1 MSEQLERPLLPSQ
14 PTRRLRTGSSVWEV
28 PEVARGAYPGPVARR
43 GPLARVLSAL
53 RVRQW
58 TKNALVLGAPIASGR
73 VLDGPVALGA
83 AVAFVAFCLA
93 ASCVYLLNDV
103 RDAESD
109 RRHPLKRLRPVAS
122 GEIAVPTAVAGAVL
136 LGAGA
141 LALAFA
147 RNPELGTTIVV
158 YLAVQAA
165 YSTGLKDQPAL
176 DLAAISA
183 GFLLRAI
190 AGGVAA
196 GLPMSPWF
204 LLVATFGS
212 LFMVAGKRYSEMR
225 RLGSA
230 SGTRRSLESYS
241 ESYLR
246 FIWSMAAG
254 VTVVVY
260 CLWVM
265 AAIAPDSG
273 PPWALFSLAP
283 FVLGLLR
290 YAADIDRGTAE
301 SPEDIV
307 LADRHLQV
315 IGLAW
320 LVLVVLHAASR

>member
-14 PTRRLRTGSSVWEV
+14 PIAGPGEQHSAWAGTGDRALSS
-28 PEVARGAYPGPVARR
+28 PRR
-43 GPLARVLSAL
+43 GVLPRLTASL

-58 TKNALVLGAPIASGR
+58 TKNALVLGAPVASGR
-73 VLDGPVALGA
+73 VFDSTVAAGA
-83 AVAFVAFCLA
+83 VTAFVVFCLA
-93 ASCVYLLNDV
+93 SSCVYLLNDV
-103 RDAESD
+103 RDVESD
-109 RRHPLKRLRPVAS
+109 RRHPVKQLRPIAS
-122 GEIAVPTAVAGAVL
+122 GELPVRAAVAGAVG
-136 LGAGA
+136 LGVVAVA
-141 LALAFA
+141 AAFTWT
-147 RNPELGTTIVV
+147 PQLGVTIVV

-165 YSTGLKDQPAL
+165 YSTGLKDQPGL
-176 DLAAISA
+176 DLAAVAA

-196 GLPMSPWF
+196 GITMSPWF

-212 LFMVAGKRYSEMR
+212 LFMVAGKRYSEIR
-225 RLGSA
+225 RLGTA

-260 CLWVM
+260 CLWAM
-265 AAIAPDSG
+265 AVTSSTAPT
-273 PPWALFSLAP
+273 PPWALISLAP

-315 IGLAW
+315 IGVIW
-320 LVLVVLHAASR
+320 LLLVVLHAVSR